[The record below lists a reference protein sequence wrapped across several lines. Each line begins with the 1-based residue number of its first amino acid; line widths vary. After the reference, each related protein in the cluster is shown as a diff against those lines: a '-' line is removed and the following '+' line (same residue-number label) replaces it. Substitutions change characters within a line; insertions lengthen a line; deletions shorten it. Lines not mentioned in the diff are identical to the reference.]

1 MAVKIV
7 ITGGAGFLG
16 QAIVREVNSPRRDY
30 GTSPDLV
37 AYDLVEADGMPTV
50 IGDINEGPALRA
62 AFEGADVVIH
72 CATVVAWSDLRAP
85 LLDRVNVEGTRTVVK
100 ACRDAGVRALV
111 HTSTMDVVC
120 GDGPVRGV
128 DETAPYPT
136 RYLDSYGRTK
146 AESERVVRATAG
158 DLPFAILRCSAMY
171 GEADP
176 YKVPSI
182 LAEARA
188 GRLLFRVGD
197 GRAHMQPLYVGNAAV
212 AVLLAVGRLLAGDS
226 GVAGQTFFL
235 TDHPS
240 ENFFNWME
248 PIVEGL
254 GYRIPRRS
262 MPRPV
267 ALAIGTLME
276 GAAKVM
282 GVFGSD
288 VQPVMTRSSVR
299 ALTEDVIVDGGRA
312 RRCLGYE
319 PMYDYDEAVART
331 VAWFKTPP
339 TGGPSHAR

>member
-1 MAVKIV
+1 
-7 ITGGAGFLG
+7 LG
-16 QAIVREVNSPRRDY
+16 QAIARECRSPRRDY
-30 GTSPDLV
+30 GTPPELI
-37 AYDLVEADGMPTV
+37 AYDLVDAGGLPTL
-50 IGDINEGPALRA
+50 IGDINDGPALRR
-62 AFEGADVVIH
+62 AFEGADVVVH
-72 CATVVAWSDLRAP
+72 CATVVAWSDLREP
-85 LLDRVNVEGTRTVVK
+85 LLDRVNVEGTRAVVK

-128 DETAPYPT
+128 DESAPYPS
-136 RYLDSYGRTK
+136 RYLDAYGRTK
-146 AESERVVRATAG
+146 AESERVVRATAE

-212 AVLLAVGRLLAGDS
+212 AVLLAVGRLLDGDPDVV
-226 GVAGQTFFL
+226 GETFFL

-240 ENFFNWME
+240 ENFFHWIE
-248 PIVEGL
+248 PIVKGL
-254 GYRIPRRS
+254 GYQLPTRSLPRA
-262 MPRPV
+262 V
-267 ALAIGTLME
+267 ALAMGTLME
-276 GAAKVM
+276 GAARVM
-282 GVFGSD
+282 GALGSD
-288 VQPVMTRSSVR
+288 VQPAMTRSSVR

-319 PMYDYDEAVART
+319 PLYDYEEAVART
-331 VAWFKTPP
+331 VAWFNPP
-339 TGGPSHAR
+339 PPGGSPHAF